1 MPSSNE
7 TAMASFTAVDLSKLQ
22 APDLIEALNFETI
35 FVDALAQ
42 FRKLLPEFSA
52 LTEAD
57 PVYKILQLFAA
68 RELLLR
74 QRANDKAQQTMLAFA
89 TGSNLDHLGAL
100 FGVARLLLDPGNSQ
114 TGAPPT
120 YESDVDFRRRIQLA
134 PEGFSVAGPKGAYI
148 FHALSA
154 SADVMDASATSP
166 APGQVLVTV
175 QSRTG
180 DGTAPQ
186 ELLDEVVAVLA
197 DDGVRPLTDEV
208 AVQSA
213 EIIPYAIRGR
223 LYTYAGPDSAVVIRE
238 ALRSL
243 QAYLAEAHRIG
254 RDVPESAIKAKL
266 FADGV
271 QRIELD
277 EPAADILI
285 SRTQA
290 AYCTAIDIVHAGI
303 DE

>member
-1 MPSSNE
+1 
-7 TAMASFTAVDLSKLQ
+7 MASFTAVDLSKLQ
-22 APDLIEALNFETI
+22 APDLIEALDFEVI
-35 FVDALAQ
+35 FNETLTR
-42 FRKLLPEFSA
+42 FRRMMPEFSA

-57 PVYKILQLFAA
+57 PIYKLLQLFAA
-68 RELLLR
+68 RELLIR

-89 TGSNLDHLGAL
+89 TGTNLDHLGAL
-100 FGVARLLLDPGNSQ
+100 FGVARLVLDPGQ
-114 TGAPPT
+114 PDAGVAPT
-120 YESDVDFRRRIQLA
+120 FESDVDFRRRIQLA
-134 PEGFSVAGPKGAYI
+134 PEGFSVAGPEGAYI
-148 FHALSA
+148 YHALSA
-154 SADVMDASATSP
+154 AADVMDASATSP

-186 ELLDEVVAVLA
+186 ALLDEVAAILTN
-197 DDGVRPLTDEV
+197 DDVRPLTDNV
-208 AVQSA
+208 TVQSA
-213 EIIPYAIRGR
+213 QIVPYAIRGR
-223 LYTYAGPDSAVVIRE
+223 VYTYAGPDSAVVMRE
-238 ALRSL
+238 AMRSL
-243 QAYLAEAHRIG
+243 QAYLNEAHRIG

-277 EPAADILI
+277 SPAADIRI

-290 AYCTAIDIVHAGI
+290 ANCTAIDIVHAGI

>member
-1 MPSSNE
+1 
-7 TAMASFTAVDLSKLQ
+7 MASFTAVDLSKLQ
-22 APDLIEALNFETI
+22 APDLIDALDFETI
-35 FVDALAQ
+35 FTQAIAQ

-57 PVYKILQLFAA
+57 PIYKLLQLFAA
-68 RELLLR
+68 RELLIR

-89 TGSNLDHLGAL
+89 TGTNLDHLGAL
-100 FGVARLLLDPGNSQ
+100 FGVARLVLDPGQPENG
-114 TGAPPT
+114 TPPT

-134 PEGFSVAGPKGAYI
+134 PEGFSVAGPEGAYI
-148 FHALSA
+148 YHALSA
-154 SADVMDASATSP
+154 AADVMDASATSP

-186 ELLDEVVAVLA
+186 ALLDQVASILTN
-197 DDGVRPLTDEV
+197 DDVRPLTDSV
-208 AVQSA
+208 TVQSA
-213 EIIPYAIRGR
+213 QIVPYAIRGR
-223 LYTYAGPDSAVVIRE
+223 VYTYAGPDSAVVMRE

-243 QAYLAEAHRIG
+243 RAYLDEAHRIG

-277 EPAADILI
+277 SPAADIRI

>member
-1 MPSSNE
+1 M
-7 TAMASFTAVDLSKLQ
+7 TSFTAVDLSRLP
-22 APDLIEALNFETI
+22 APDLIEALDFETI
-35 FVDALAQ
+35 FAEALAQ
-42 FRKLLPEFSA
+42 FRLVMPEFSA
-52 LTEAD
+52 LAESD
-57 PVYKILQLFAA
+57 PVFKILQLFAA
-68 RELLLR
+68 RELLIR

-89 TGSNLDHLGAL
+89 TGTNLDHLGAL
-100 FGVARLLLDPGNSQ
+100 FGVARLVLDPGQPEN
-114 TGAPPT
+114 GIAPT

-134 PEGFSVAGPKGAYI
+134 PEGFSVAGPEGAYI
-148 FHALSA
+148 YHALSA
-154 SADVMDASATSP
+154 SADVLDASATSP

-186 ELLDEVVAVLA
+186 ALLDEVAAILTN
-197 DDGVRPLTDEV
+197 DDVRPLTDDV

-213 EIIPYAIRGR
+213 QIVPYAIRGR
-223 LYTYAGPDSAVVIRE
+223 VYTYAGPDSAVVMRE
-238 ALRSL
+238 AMRSL
-243 QAYLAEAHRIG
+243 QAYLDEAHRIG

-271 QRIELD
+271 QRVELD
-277 EPAADILI
+277 LPAADIRI

-290 AYCTAIDIVHAGI
+290 AYCTSIDIVHAGI

>member
-1 MPSSNE
+1 
-7 TAMASFTAVDLSKLQ
+7 
-22 APDLIEALNFETI
+22 
-35 FVDALAQ
+35 
-42 FRKLLPEFSA
+42 
-52 LTEAD
+52 
-57 PVYKILQLFAA
+57 FAA

-89 TGSNLDHLGAL
+89 TGTNLDHLGAL
-100 FGVARLLLDPGNSQ
+100 FGVTRLVLDPGQ
-114 TGAPPT
+114 PETGIAPT
-120 YESDVDFRRRIQLA
+120 HESDVDFRRRIQLA
-134 PEGFSVAGPKGAYI
+134 PEGFSVAGPEGAYI
-148 FHALSA
+148 YHALSA
-154 SADVMDASATSP
+154 SADVVDASATSP

-186 ELLDEVVAVLA
+186 ALLDQVASILTN
-197 DDGVRPLTDEV
+197 DDVRPLTDSV
-208 AVQSA
+208 TVQSA
-213 EIIPYAIRGR
+213 QIVPYAIRGR
-223 LYTYAGPDSAVVIRE
+223 VYTYAGPDSAVVMRE

-243 QAYLAEAHRIG
+243 RAYLDEAHRIG

-277 EPAADILI
+277 SPAADIRI

>member
-1 MPSSNE
+1 MTSY
-7 TAMASFTAVDLSKLQ
+7 TAVDLSKLR
-22 APDLIEALNFETI
+22 APALIDELDFENIFAIALE
-35 FVDALAQ
+35 Q
-42 FRKLLPEFSA
+42 FRRLLPEFSA
-52 LTEAD
+52 PTEAD
-57 PVYKILQLFAA
+57 PVYKLLQLFAA
-68 RELLLR
+68 RELLIR

-89 TGSNLDHLGAL
+89 TGTNLDHLGAL
-100 FGVARLLLDPGNSQ
+100 FGVARLVLDPGQ
-114 TGAPPT
+114 PETGVAPIF
-120 YESDVDFRRRIQLA
+120 ESDVDFRRRIQLA
-134 PEGFSVAGPKGAYI
+134 PEGFSVAGPEGAYI
-148 FHALSA
+148 YHALSA
-154 SADVMDASATSP
+154 AADVMDASATSP

-186 ELLDEVVAVLA
+186 ALLDDVAAVLTDA
-197 DDGVRPLTDEV
+197 DVRPLTDEV

-213 EIIPYAIRGR
+213 EIVPYAIRGR
-223 LYTYAGPDSAVVIRE
+223 VYTYAGPDSAVVMRE

-271 QRIELD
+271 QRVELD
-277 EPAADILI
+277 SPAADIRI

>member
-1 MPSSNE
+1 
-7 TAMASFTAVDLSKLQ
+7 MASFTAVDLSKLR
-22 APDLIEALNFETI
+22 APDLIESLNFEAI
-35 FVDALAQ
+35 FAEALAQ
-42 FRKLLPEFSA
+42 FRRLMPEFSA
-52 LTEAD
+52 LTESD

-68 RELLLR
+68 RELLIR

-89 TGSNLDHLGAL
+89 TGTNLDHLGAL
-100 FGVARLLLDPGNSQ
+100 FGVARLVIDPVQPESGI
-114 TGAPPT
+114 APT
-120 YESDVDFRRRIQLA
+120 HESDVDFRRRIQLA
-134 PEGFSVAGPKGAYI
+134 PEGFSVAGPEGAYI
-148 FHALSA
+148 YHALSA
-154 SADVMDASATSP
+154 AADVMDASATSP
-166 APGQVLVTV
+166 APGQVLVTI

-186 ELLDEVVAVLA
+186 ALLDQVASILTN
-197 DDGVRPLTDEV
+197 DDVRPLTDSV
-208 AVQSA
+208 TVQSA
-213 EIIPYAIRGR
+213 QIVQYAIRGR
-223 LYTYAGPDSAVVIRE
+223 VYTYAGPDSAVVMRE

-243 QAYLAEAHRIG
+243 RAYLDEAHRIG

-277 EPAADILI
+277 SPAADIRI

>member
-1 MPSSNE
+1 M
-7 TAMASFTAVDLSKLQ
+7 TSFTAVDLSKLQ

-35 FVDALAQ
+35 FAASLAE
-42 FRKLLPEFSA
+42 FRRLLPEFSA

-57 PVYKILQLFAA
+57 PVYKLLQLFAA

-89 TGSNLDHLGAL
+89 TGTNLDHLGAL
-100 FGVARLLLDPGNSQ
+100 FGVARLVLNPGQ
-114 TGAPPT
+114 PETGIART
-120 YESDVDFRRRIQLA
+120 LESDMDFRRRIQLA
-134 PEGFSVAGPKGAYI
+134 PEGFSVAGPEGAYI
-148 FHALSA
+148 YHALSA
-154 SADVMDASATSP
+154 AADVMDASATSP

-186 ELLDEVVAVLA
+186 ALLDEVAAILTN
-197 DDGVRPLTDEV
+197 DDVRPLTDSV
-208 AVQSA
+208 TVQSA
-213 EIIPYAIRGR
+213 QIVPYAIRGR
-223 LYTYAGPDSAVVIRE
+223 VYTYAGPDSAVVMRE

-266 FADGV
+266 FVDGV
-271 QRIELD
+271 QRVELD
-277 EPAADILI
+277 SPAADIRI

-290 AYCTAIDIVHAGI
+290 AYCIAIDVVHAGI

>member
-1 MPSSNE
+1 
-7 TAMASFTAVDLSKLQ
+7 MASFTAVDLSKLQ
-22 APDLIEALNFETI
+22 APDLIEVLDFETI
-35 FVDALAQ
+35 FTQALAQ
-42 FRKLLPEFSA
+42 FRRLMPEFSA
-52 LTEAD
+52 LTESD
-57 PVYKILQLFAA
+57 PVYKLLQLFAA
-68 RELLLR
+68 RELLIR

-89 TGSNLDHLGAL
+89 TGTNLDHLDHLGAL
-100 FGVARLLLDPGNSQ
+100 FGVARLVLDPGQPEN
-114 TGAPPT
+114 GVAPT

-134 PEGFSVAGPKGAYI
+134 PEGFSVAGPEGAYI
-148 FHALSA
+148 YHALSA
-154 SADVMDASATSP
+154 AADVMDASATSP

-186 ELLDEVVAVLA
+186 ALLDQVAAMLT
-197 DDGVRPLTDEV
+197 DDDVRPMTDEV

-213 EIIPYAIRGR
+213 QIVLYAIRGR
-223 LYTYAGPDSAVVIRE
+223 VYTYAGPDSAVVMRE

-271 QRIELD
+271 QRVELD
-277 EPAADILI
+277 SPAADIRI

>member
-1 MPSSNE
+1 
-7 TAMASFTAVDLSKLQ
+7 
-22 APDLIEALNFETI
+22 ETI
-35 FVDALAQ
+35 FAEALAQ
-42 FRKLLPEFSA
+42 FRELLPEFSA

-57 PVYKILQLFAA
+57 PVYKLLQLFAA
-68 RELLLR
+68 RELLIR

-89 TGSNLDHLGAL
+89 TGTNLDHLGAL
-100 FGVARLLLDPGNSQ
+100 FGVARLVLDPGQPEN
-114 TGAPPT
+114 GIAPT
-120 YESDVDFRRRIQLA
+120 YESDMDFRRRIQLA
-134 PEGFSVAGPKGAYI
+134 PEGFSVAGPEGAYI
-148 FHALSA
+148 YHALSA
-154 SADVMDASATSP
+154 AADVMDASATSP

-186 ELLDEVVAVLA
+186 ALLDEVAAILNN
-197 DDGVRPLTDEV
+197 DDVRPLTDEV
-208 AVQSA
+208 TVQSTQVV
-213 EIIPYAIRGR
+213 PYAIRGR
-223 LYTYAGPDSAVVIRE
+223 VYTYAGPDSAVVMRE

-271 QRIELD
+271 QRVELD
-277 EPAADILI
+277 SPAADIRI

-290 AYCTAIDIVHAGI
+290 AYCTSIDIVHAGI

>member
-1 MPSSNE
+1 M
-7 TAMASFTAVDLSKLQ
+7 
-22 APDLIEALNFETI
+22 IESLNFEAI
-35 FVDALAQ
+35 FAEALAQ
-42 FRKLLPEFSA
+42 FRRLMPEFSA
-52 LTEAD
+52 LTESD

-68 RELLLR
+68 RELLIR

-89 TGSNLDHLGAL
+89 TGTNLDHLGAL
-100 FGVARLLLDPGNSQ
+100 FGVARLVIDPVQPESGI
-114 TGAPPT
+114 APT
-120 YESDVDFRRRIQLA
+120 HESDVDFRRRIQLA
-134 PEGFSVAGPKGAYI
+134 PEGFSVAGPEGAYI
-148 FHALSA
+148 YHALSA
-154 SADVMDASATSP
+154 AADVMDASATSP
-166 APGQVLVTV
+166 APGQVLVTI

-186 ELLDEVVAVLA
+186 ALLDQVASILTN
-197 DDGVRPLTDEV
+197 DDVRPLTDSV
-208 AVQSA
+208 TVQSA
-213 EIIPYAIRGR
+213 QIVQYAIRGR
-223 LYTYAGPDSAVVIRE
+223 VYTYAGPDSAVVMRE

-243 QAYLAEAHRIG
+243 RAYLDEAHRIG

-277 EPAADILI
+277 SPAADIRI

>member
-1 MPSSNE
+1 
-7 TAMASFTAVDLSKLQ
+7 MASFTAVDLSKLQ
-22 APDLIEALNFETI
+22 APDLIDALDFEKI
-35 FVDALAQ
+35 FAEALAQ
-42 FRKLLPEFSA
+42 FRRLLPEFSA

-57 PVYKILQLFAA
+57 PIYKLLQLFAA
-68 RELLLR
+68 RELLIR

-89 TGSNLDHLGAL
+89 TGTNLDHLGAL
-100 FGVARLLLDPGNSQ
+100 FGVARLVLDPGQ
-114 TGAPPT
+114 PETGIPPT

-134 PEGFSVAGPKGAYI
+134 PEGFSVAGPEGAYI
-148 FHALSA
+148 YHALSA
-154 SADVMDASATSP
+154 AADVMDASATSP

-186 ELLDEVVAVLA
+186 ALLDQVAAILTN
-197 DDGVRPLTDEV
+197 DDVRPLTDNV
-208 AVQSA
+208 TVQSVQ
-213 EIIPYAIRGR
+213 IVPYAIGGR
-223 LYTYAGPDSAVVIRE
+223 VYTYAGPDSAVVMRE
-238 ALRSL
+238 AMRSL
-243 QAYLAEAHRIG
+243 QAYLDEAHRIG

-271 QRIELD
+271 QRVELD
-277 EPAADILI
+277 APAADIRI

-290 AYCTAIDIVHAGI
+290 AYCTSIDIVHAGS

>member
-1 MPSSNE
+1 
-7 TAMASFTAVDLSKLQ
+7 MASFTAVDLSKLK
-22 APDLIEALNFETI
+22 APDLIEALDFETI
-35 FVDALAQ
+35 FAEALAQ
-42 FRKLLPEFSA
+42 FRRLMPEFSA

-57 PVYKILQLFAA
+57 PVYKLLQLFAA

-89 TGSNLDHLGAL
+89 TGANLDHLGAL
-100 FGVARLLLDPGNSQ
+100 FGVARLVLDPGQ
-114 TGAPPT
+114 PDVGIPPAH
-120 YESDVDFRRRIQLA
+120 ESDVDFRRRIQLA
-134 PEGFSVAGPKGAYI
+134 PEGFSVAGPEGAYI
-148 FHALSA
+148 YHALSA
-154 SADVMDASATSP
+154 AADVMDASATSP

-175 QSRTG
+175 QSRKG

-186 ELLDEVVAVLA
+186 ELLDEVTAVLTDA
-197 DDGVRPLTDEV
+197 NVRPLTDEV

-213 EIIPYAIRGR
+213 QIVLYAIRGR
-223 LYTYAGPDSAVVIRE
+223 VYTYAGPDSAVVMRE

-243 QAYLAEAHRIG
+243 LAYLAEAHRIG

-266 FADGV
+266 FVDGV
-271 QRIELD
+271 QRVELD
-277 EPAADILI
+277 SPAADVRI

-290 AYCTAIDIVHAGI
+290 AYCISIDIVHAGI